1 MAICDVCKRS
11 VEKTSFVP
19 GADAAI
25 CEACLRAG
33 HLDQLFLAADAR
45 PVPPA
50 EPVAPAAKD

>member
-19 GADAAI
+19 DADAAI

-33 HLDQLFLAADAR
+33 HLNQLFLAAGAR
-45 PVPPA
+45 PAAPA
-50 EPVAPAAKD
+50 EPAAPAANE